1 MNHVKHRHVYK
12 ARCNRKETEMSN
24 NKKAK
29 KFGVIFQTKNYRWF
43 KKTKGNRKIN
53 PSHVMTI
60 KKSIAAKD
68 LKLPIFV
75 TEDGDI
81 REGHHTFEARKE
93 LGLEVYY
100 IITESKD
107 ALDMALINSGRKNWG
122 FKDYLNFHCVRNKA
136 DYKLFKSKMDQYGTP
151 VIETIGLFFGKAG
164 TTKEMTDSFKNGDLS
179 ISSES
184 LKGFDKTLLEIKRIN
199 DMINSDGRIKRPI
212 IRAYMM
218 MNKHPKYDF
227 KRLVTALRTKAGK
240 VAMATSAQDFINQ
253 FDNVYNSG
261 LINKSKRMDLIQ
273 FVREKRYEDNGE
285 NVTLN

>member
-1 MNHVKHRHVYK
+1 MDHVKHRHVYK
-12 ARCNRKETEMSN
+12 ARCKGKETEMSN

-43 KKTKGNRKIN
+43 KKTRGNREISQ
-53 PSHVMTI
+53 SHVLTI
-60 KKSIAAKD
+60 KRSIASKD

-75 TEDGDI
+75 TEDCDI

-93 LGLEVYY
+93 LGLVIYY

-122 FKDYLNFHCVRNKA
+122 FKDFLNFHCVRNKA

-164 TTKEMTDSFKNGDLS
+164 VTKEMTDSFKNGELT
-179 ISSES
+179 ISEQS
-184 LKGFDKTLLEIKRIN
+184 LKNFDEILLEIKKVN
-199 DMINSDGRIKRPI
+199 DMVNGEGKIKRPI

-218 MNKHPKYDF
+218 MNKHPRYDF
-227 KRLVTALRTKAGK
+227 KRMVTALKTKAGK
-240 VAMATSAQDFINQ
+240 VAMATSSKDFINS
-253 FDNVYNSG
+253 FHKVYNSG
-261 LINKSKRMDLIQ
+261 LIDKNKRMDLIQ
-273 FVREKRYEDNGE
+273 FVEDKRYEDEPE
-285 NVTLN
+285 NITLN